1 MKQVTF
7 ILVALSLSLF
17 AAAQPGTIDE
27 TFNSSGTPGSVTTN
41 LVNGGDDYGRA
52 MATYSDGRIA
62 VAAYNENNYFTIL
75 RYTAAGTLDASFGT
89 GGVVT
94 LRYAPGDD
102 AQAYAV
108 TVLPNNKVLVAGY
121 SWGSTK
127 DFALLC
133 LDENGDPDPGFGTGG
148 WAITP
153 VGAGDDEA
161 RSITVQSDHKIVVAG
176 LTSNGSNT
184 DVAVVRYNSDGSLD
198 SFFGTGGIVTTDING
213 NDVPAGVVVQGDG
226 KIVVAAT
233 SNTAGASDF
242 AAIRYNGDGSLDT
255 FFGSGGIVT
264 VDVALGGPGSTD
276 VAHCVALQPDGKIV
290 LAGQTQ
296 ASSGGNDDVAIIRL
310 TTAGAL
316 DAGPSGFDGDGIV
329 TYNYGVVNTD
339 EEVQS
344 ISIQNDGRILL
355 AGSTDGAGSS
365 YSLLLLAYSPDCSL
379 DPTFGPGANGIATAD
394 LTSTYDVGYAMALDG
409 SRIYVAGW
417 TGDVSDKQIV
427 LAAFENNYITL
438 PLTLV
443 TFYAEKQQSKVVLHW
458 QTASEEGVQQFII
471 EASTDGKTFSAI
483 GHVTATGSPNSLTNY
498 SFTDRF
504 PHSGNNLYRLRM
516 EDMDGKRKYSNVV
529 NVSFLENLS
538 SPIRVYP
545 SPAREVLHVQLP
557 EGLRGAVSLRIIDVQ
572 GRVVKS
578 SSIISRG
585 NALSTSF
592 NIGSLPGGMYIL
604 EAQAGLVSL
613 TSRFIKQ

>member
-7 ILVALSLSLF
+7 ILIALSLSIF

-27 TFNSSGTPGSVTTN
+27 TFNSSGSPGSVTTN

-75 RYTAAGTLDASFGT
+75 RYTAAGALDATFGT

-133 LDENGDPDPGFGTGG
+133 LDENGDPDLSFGVGG

-153 VGAGDDEA
+153 VGTGDDEA

-198 SFFGTGGIVTTDING
+198 SFFGTGGIVTTDIYG
-213 NDVPAGVVVQGDG
+213 GDVPAGVVVQGDG

-242 AAIRYNGDGSLDT
+242 AAVRYNADGSLDS

-264 VDVALGGPGSTD
+264 VDIGLGGAGSTD

-365 YSLLLLAYSPDCSL
+365 YALLLLAYSPDGSL
-379 DPTFGPGANGIATAD
+379 DPTFGPGADGIATAD
-394 LTSTYDVGYAMALDG
+394 LTAPM
-409 SRIYVAGW
+409 
-417 TGDVSDKQIV
+417 
-427 LAAFENNYITL
+427 
-438 PLTLV
+438 
-443 TFYAEKQQSKVVLHW
+443 
-458 QTASEEGVQQFII
+458 
-471 EASTDGKTFSAI
+471 
-483 GHVTATGSPNSLTNY
+483 
-498 SFTDRF
+498 
-504 PHSGNNLYRLRM
+504 M
-516 EDMDGKRKYSNVV
+516 
-529 NVSFLENLS
+529 
-538 SPIRVYP
+538 
-545 SPAREVLHVQLP
+545 
-557 EGLRGAVSLRIIDVQ
+557 
-572 GRVVKS
+572 
-578 SSIISRG
+578 
-585 NALSTSF
+585 
-592 NIGSLPGGMYIL
+592 
-604 EAQAGLVSL
+604 
-613 TSRFIKQ
+613 